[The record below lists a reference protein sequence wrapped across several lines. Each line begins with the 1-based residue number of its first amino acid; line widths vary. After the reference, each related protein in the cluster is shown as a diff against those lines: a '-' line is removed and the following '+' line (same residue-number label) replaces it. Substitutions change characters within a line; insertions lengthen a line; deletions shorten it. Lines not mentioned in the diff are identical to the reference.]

1 MYVFAGLS
9 HALNSYPILE
19 SSSSSGTTST
29 GSCCSISSSQSSAAQ
44 QTMAASK
51 QKRFR
56 ASKSHPAAATLQTFL
71 YEGCHKYHES
81 PQRVCAKDRQ
91 TRARQLGTVNMCV
104 VIGASK
110 VGKCAGFS
118 PYLDAQ
124 VQAVEHLLEHQNP
137 ARFARLLQQHRCT
150 SEEQQVQQLVSSKAP
165 ELQPHLDR
173 AAQLGKFENCPD
185 PLQSRQ
191 GTAGDVAAGLA
202 KHQAEAAAAAQQ
214 AVAKALATAAAVQQ
228 AKAQELAAA
237 AAAQQAKAQE
247 LAAAAAAVQQAKAQ
261 ELATAA
267 AAQLAEATQLAAA
280 AQEATKLSAA
290 ACKVEQLQST
300 AASTTAAAIIT
311 VPAPVP
317 DLAACSSPSAYE
329 AASSRSSVLHTV
341 SDSASSVSEP
351 SVTARSSHVSTDST
365 VHEDDSAVADC
376 EKPQSR
382 LHGLTESQA
391 DAVELLPPF
400 IASHVYVDAEAA
412 GPTASTVCSDP
423 SCSSE
428 SVTSDTVVML
438 TEQEVQKVREFC
450 QQQCYTAYGMHAERL
465 TFRELEMSADAAN
478 GDVSWHKMGAPDH
491 QALGSYRGIE
501 FELSCQ
507 IDKARVQGGQAIPTE
522 VKNRANHFMSRHDN
536 CPASLPQ
543 HELVQVQC
551 QLQLTGAPH
560 GILLERLD
568 RGGGQVDSR
577 MHLVERDDWWWS
589 QQLLP
594 ALHAFLR
601 VFANLATYDD
611 HLNEYLVARKNGRHQ
626 ELLQKLVWQQFW
638 Y

>member
-1 MYVFAGLS
+1 
-9 HALNSYPILE
+9 
-19 SSSSSGTTST
+19 
-29 GSCCSISSSQSSAAQ
+29 
-44 QTMAASK
+44 MAASK
-51 QKRFR
+51 QKRFH
-56 ASKSHPAAATLQTFL
+56 ASKSHPAAATLQTSL

-81 PQRVCAKDRQ
+81 PQMVCARDRQ
-91 TRARQLGTVNMCV
+91 TRARQLGAVNTCV

-118 PYLDAQ
+118 PYLSAQ

-173 AAQLGKFENCPD
+173 AAQLGKFENCPE
-185 PLQSRQ
+185 PLRSRK
-191 GTAGDVAAGLA
+191 GTAGDVATGLA
-202 KHQAEAAAAAQQ
+202 KHQPEAAAQQ
-214 AVAKALATAAAVQQ
+214 AKT
-228 AKAQELAAA
+228 QELAAA
-237 AAAQQAKAQE
+237 AAAQQAKTQE

-267 AAQLAEATQLAAA
+267 AAQQAEAKELAAA
-280 AQEATKLSAA
+280 AQEATKLAA
-290 ACKVEQLQST
+290 AAYEVDQVQFT
-300 AASTTAAAIIT
+300 AASTATPIIT
-311 VPAPVP
+311 VAAPVS
-317 DLAACSSPSAYE
+317 DLAACSSLSTCE
-329 AASSRSSVLHTV
+329 VASSRNSVLHTV

-351 SVTARSSHVSTDST
+351 SVPARSSHVSVDCT
-365 VHEDDSAVADC
+365 VHEDDSAVTDC

-382 LHGLTESQA
+382 LHSLTESQA
-391 DAVELLPPF
+391 DAAELLPPF

-412 GPTASTVCSDP
+412 ARTASTVSSDS

-438 TEQEVQKVREFC
+438 TEQEVQKVREFS

-465 TFRELEMSADAAN
+465 TFRELDMSADAAN
-478 GDVSWHKMGAPDH
+478 GDVSWHKMGAPDQ

-507 IDKARVQGGQAIPTE
+507 IDRARVQGGQAIPTE

-551 QLQLTGAPH
+551 QLQLTGTPH

-577 MHLVERDDWWWS
+577 MHIVERDD
-589 QQLLP
+589 
-594 ALHAFLR
+594 
-601 VFANLATYDD
+601 
-611 HLNEYLVARKNGRHQ
+611 
-626 ELLQKLVWQQFW
+626 
-638 Y
+638 